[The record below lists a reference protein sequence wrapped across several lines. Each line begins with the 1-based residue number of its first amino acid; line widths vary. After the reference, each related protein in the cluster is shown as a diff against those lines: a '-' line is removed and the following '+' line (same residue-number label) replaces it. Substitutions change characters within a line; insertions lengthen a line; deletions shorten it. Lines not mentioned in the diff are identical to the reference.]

1 MTGTNALAL
10 AKPPVP
16 VHEILYV
23 VLFVGETVT
32 DPDTPVAVKLPP
44 VQEVA
49 LVELQVKVEDCR
61 NVTLVGLAVKEA
73 VGGDE
78 T

>member
-1 MTGTNALAL
+1 
-10 AKPPVP
+10 
-16 VHEILYV
+16 V

-49 LVELQVKVEDCR
+49 LVELQVKVEDCP
-61 NVTLVGLAVKEA
+61 NVMLVGLAVKEA